1 MKQLSISSLVAN
13 PSLASTNF
21 EFYDWNAVDSSLER
35 RFNAILPKVK
45 FLVKEGLIDGDA
57 NYLWNMNVALF
68 EGGTYDEAHIS
79 NRSALNTGKYLG
91 CFCFQ
96 TWGFIEG
103 GQAFF
108 TIIDKSKSNEAEQEV
123 KYEYENWK
131 EMKNS
136 LKNDEEIRAIVRQHF
151 NPAGVKADAEAQ
163 KAIEAEVESQGIIDE
178 VAEVEAIVEIEA
190 IAE

>member
-103 GQAFF
+103 GTAFF

-123 KYEYENWK
+123 KFEYENWK

-136 LKNDEEIRAIVRQHF
+136 LKNDEEIREIVRQHF

-178 VAEVEAIVEIEA
+178 VNEVETIAEVEVV
-190 IAE
+190 AE